1 MEMRPNFNGW
11 WPYMEG
17 FPGTINSNGRF
28 FDPYNRK
35 VPDRFIG
42 DSADD
47 ERPLVD
53 NFTKNVINKYAI
65 EAINKSGG
73 PIRTHKF
80 YLTKNSAK

>member
-1 MEMRPNFNGW
+1 M
-11 WPYMEG
+11 
-17 FPGTINSNGRF
+17 
-28 FDPYNRK
+28 
-35 VPDRFIG
+35 PDRFIG

-53 NFTKNVINKYAI
+53 RFTKSVINKYAI

-80 YLTKNSAK
+80 YLTKDSAK